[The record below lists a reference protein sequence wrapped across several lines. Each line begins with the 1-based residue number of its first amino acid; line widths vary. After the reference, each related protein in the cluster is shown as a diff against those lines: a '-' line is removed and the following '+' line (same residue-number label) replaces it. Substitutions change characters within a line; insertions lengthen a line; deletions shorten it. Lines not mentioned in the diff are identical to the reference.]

1 VRDIKK
7 GLNMT
12 DVERP
17 EWNQAWAS
25 WAKEQGQHID
35 WVGRL
40 EMRRRIIVRAATNG
54 NERLRRELF
63 LLIATAGSVAADM
76 KRRDADENG
85 MTDRDIEALA
95 EQLVRVC
102 AAVPAP
108 MRGCESDI
116 PF

>member
-1 VRDIKK
+1 
-7 GLNMT
+7 MT
-12 DVERP
+12 FLERP

-35 WVGRL
+35 WAGRL

-63 LLIATAGSVAADM
+63 LLIATVGSIAADM
-76 KRRDADENG
+76 KRRSADVSG
-85 MTDRDIEALA
+85 MADRDIEALA
-95 EQLVRVC
+95 EQLVRVF

-108 MRGCESDI
+108 TRGGDSDL